1 MTIYIKVF
9 KKSNVYRKLYAI
21 IFFIIQF
28 FNTVLAQ
35 KTVAI
40 HFYENTDSTLK
51 ENFLENSQSGIFQ
64 ATSYKKYQI
73 FSAELSTEYQKRF
86 LIDLDT
92 FYLKFSNEEEILDGQ
107 TYNIYINNSLLSY
120 DEFTYFYNIV
130 MSFPSFI
137 DILNEY
143 NYRLIFTIMNIFNF
157 KHDKYFKRFIRL
169 LWVSVVFNPI
179 AMEKW
184 YSKTSSRNEYEY
196 SCCVSRIALVELLK
210 LYKVGRETL
219 EKIED
224 TSYLLNWTLS
234 FKYDFMNVIDE
245 YLYIEPSIIKE
256 ILNRSKKSKN
266 FPELLDT
273 FFGVHKF
280 KNLFLY
286 NISFKEEH
294 ACIFNLS
301 FFKYNES
308 LVLLFCSNLDI
319 LIQKTYQVFNSD
331 CLNALNIIYSKFTI
345 EDEISWLKTQ
355 NFKIINYVVDKW
367 ESIFQFSVT
376 EPTSPG
382 FDVLLNVVKEFFTKE
397 NNPNIFIHDKI
408 VSCYDFCKTKDLQI
422 YADQSIVEKY
432 HNPSFPLQTYIFI
445 QYSIVYLTLE
455 FVIINFKALKNIYIT
470 FTDTDIKDF
479 NIKDKEIIEN
489 IVNIQF
495 DRSKVYF
502 NFLSKIL
509 SFPSLENLK
518 FFKSSIIFTNTKIN
532 LNENQKIEC
541 FIFENSSVS
550 HQNIFVELI
559 NKMIGLKA
567 LDISFSKKILNPFI
581 SISEELNL
589 HLDKLNYLK
598 YHDSESLNY
607 NLLNFSS
614 FCCLSVFEFGSELS
628 SNYPEGTLKEILL
641 NKNFKC
647 VLMLDINSVS
657 VSERDGLA
665 LEKCKSLQYLKFSSG
680 CKVSKI
686 SFFELFDSNSFYPL
700 IELKLPNIEF
710 TDKDLFFISK
720 LKFLKKIFI
729 KNLTIKTN
737 VLYFLKTFSL
747 FQEIE
752 IYENFVCKKNIMEM
766 FGTKFKH
773 IKFRHQ
779 PLH

>member
-1 MTIYIKVF
+1 
-9 KKSNVYRKLYAI
+9 
-21 IFFIIQF
+21 
-28 FNTVLAQ
+28 
-35 KTVAI
+35 
-40 HFYENTDSTLK
+40 
-51 ENFLENSQSGIFQ
+51 
-64 ATSYKKYQI
+64 
-73 FSAELSTEYQKRF
+73 
-86 LIDLDT
+86 
-92 FYLKFSNEEEILDGQ
+92 
-107 TYNIYINNSLLSY
+107 
-120 DEFTYFYNIV
+120 
-130 MSFPSFI
+130 
-137 DILNEY
+137 
-143 NYRLIFTIMNIFNF
+143 
-157 KHDKYFKRFIRL
+157 
-169 LWVSVVFNPI
+169 
-179 AMEKW
+179 
-184 YSKTSSRNEYEY
+184 
-196 SCCVSRIALVELLK
+196 
-210 LYKVGRETL
+210 
-219 EKIED
+219 
-224 TSYLLNWTLS
+224 
-234 FKYDFMNVIDE
+234 
-245 YLYIEPSIIKE
+245 
-256 ILNRSKKSKN
+256 
-266 FPELLDT
+266 
-273 FFGVHKF
+273 
-280 KNLFLY
+280 
-286 NISFKEEH
+286 
-294 ACIFNLS
+294 
-301 FFKYNES
+301 
-308 LVLLFCSNLDI
+308 
-319 LIQKTYQVFNSD
+319 
-331 CLNALNIIYSKFTI
+331 
-345 EDEISWLKTQ
+345 
-355 NFKIINYVVDKW
+355 
-367 ESIFQFSVT
+367 
-376 EPTSPG
+376 
-382 FDVLLNVVKEFFTKE
+382 
-397 NNPNIFIHDKI
+397 
-408 VSCYDFCKTKDLQI
+408 
-422 YADQSIVEKY
+422 
-432 HNPSFPLQTYIFI
+432 
-445 QYSIVYLTLE
+445 
-455 FVIINFKALKNIYIT
+455 
-470 FTDTDIKDF
+470 
-479 NIKDKEIIEN
+479 
-489 IVNIQF
+489 QF

-567 LDISFSKKILNPFI
+567 LDISFSKKFLNPFI

-737 VLYFLKTFSL
+737 VLYFLKTFLL

-752 IYENFVCKKNIMEM
+752 IYENFVSRKNIMEM